1 MEKAKGLRGA
11 ACAETIS
18 KQENRCMWVE
28 IVNLGEC
35 RKSQESSVSILQH
48 FKLSWTFI
56 TISKL
61 DFKKKKQQ
69 QDTGCSET
77 KPSYNKVKTSFKTC
91 ARGWGDGTVA
101 EVTAFQV

>member
-1 MEKAKGLRGA
+1 MEKAEGLRGA

-18 KQENRCMWVE
+18 KQESRCMWVE

-61 DFKKKKQQ
+61 DFKKKSNNRTQGVRKQSQ
-69 QDTGCSET
+69 VIT
-77 KPSYNKVKTSFKTC
+77 K
-91 ARGWGDGTVA
+91 
-101 EVTAFQV
+101 